1 MSSSLYQGAD
11 VHEFHEYDTECPSL
25 GRHWSLE
32 LLMSTDS
39 ADASKNVP
47 PGPLIKRPVKTLSSM
62 QIDTDDSTDKR
73 PSRYKQ
79 PTTLQRS
86 SLGRVSSAAVHA
98 VQFLA
103 ADKKAETYG

>member
-1 MSSSLYQGAD
+1 
-11 VHEFHEYDTECPSL
+11 
-25 GRHWSLE
+25 
-32 LLMSTDS
+32 MSTDS
-39 ADASKNVP
+39 ADASKFDKQNVP

-98 VQFLA
+98 VQLLA